1 MITTPTEPH
10 KFFNIIRE
18 GLEAAIAKSGD
29 YVSVGQVFQGLQF
42 GDNVL
47 YMFWE
52 EDTSMYLG
60 FGISELL
67 HTANGT
73 WINVPFAYAKDDMYM
88 EFFSYLSEI
97 AVENGMTGVKF
108 VSSREG
114 FSKKAKEFGWKKGFT
129 EWIVTD
135 LRGSK

>member
-1 MITTPTEPH
+1 MITEPL
-10 KFFNIIRE
+10 KPYRFFNIIRE
-18 GLEAAIAKSGD
+18 GLEAAIANSGS
-29 YVSVGQVFQGLQF
+29 YVTVGQVFQGILDKHWQ
-42 GDNVL
+42 L
-47 YMFWE
+47 YIFHDDYGAE
-52 EDTSMYLG
+52 YVG

-67 HTANGT
+67 PTANGT
-73 WINVPFAYAKDDMYM
+73 WLNVPFAYAKDDMYM
-88 EFFSYLSEI
+88 EFFSYLSDI

-108 VSSREG
+108 VSSRPG